1 MAAPDY
7 PYIQLRA
14 RTGNDSTA
22 TVTIKVEEEA
32 FGVDQQALV
41 DAVKDVL
48 ASQGDVTTLTATLYE
63 MSVVSTPM

>member
-1 MAAPDY
+1 MADY
-7 PYIQLRA
+7 PYIQLFA
-14 RTGNDSTA
+14 RTANDSTA

-41 DAVKDVL
+41 DAAKEVL
-48 ASQGDVTTLTATLYE
+48 SRNGELTALTATRYD

>member
-1 MAAPDY
+1 MATDY
-7 PYIQLRA
+7 PYIQLFA
-14 RTGNDSTA
+14 RTANDSTA
-22 TVTIKVEEEA
+22 TVTIRVEEEA

-48 ASQGDVTTLTATLYE
+48 AQQGDVTTMTATRYE

>member
-1 MAAPDY
+1 MADY
-7 PYIQLRA
+7 PYVQLFA

-22 TVTIKVEEEA
+22 TITIKVDEEA

-41 DAVKDVL
+41 DAVKAVL
-48 ASQGDVTTLTATLYE
+48 SGHGDLTTLTATRYE